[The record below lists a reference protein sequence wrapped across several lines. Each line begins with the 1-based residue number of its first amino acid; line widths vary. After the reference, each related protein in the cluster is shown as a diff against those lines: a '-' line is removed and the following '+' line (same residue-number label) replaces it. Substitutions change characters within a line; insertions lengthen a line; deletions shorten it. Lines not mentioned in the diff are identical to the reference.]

1 MTGEFKTFRYK
12 DFTFSA
18 RYWETSNAWGHE
30 CYLLRDGVGEVGKA
44 RYRYYNRTWEC
55 YTYQSVMFG
64 AIEDYKKKEL
74 ARYLNSR
81 KIELELKGF
90 KKDDDGEW
98 REFDKPWPRG
108 MKKAETEKFKESEAG
123 KMAEEL
129 WKFVER

>member
-1 MTGEFKTFRYK
+1 MVGEFKTFRHK

-64 AIEDYKKKEL
+64 AIEDYKKQEL

-81 KIELELKGF
+81 KIELGLKGWAES
-90 KKDDDGEW
+90 G
-98 REFDKPWPRG
+98 EFDKPWPRG
-108 MKKAETEKFKESEAG
+108 MKKAEIEKFKESEAG